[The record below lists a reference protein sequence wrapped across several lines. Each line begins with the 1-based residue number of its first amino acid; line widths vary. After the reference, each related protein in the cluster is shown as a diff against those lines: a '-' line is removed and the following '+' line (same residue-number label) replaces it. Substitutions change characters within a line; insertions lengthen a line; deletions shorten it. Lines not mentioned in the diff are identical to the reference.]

1 MIVLP
6 WDARN
11 TIFLG
16 LFLSEYVVYSWSFL
30 ILQFFLF
37 SFFDNI
43 FENILKPVRF
53 PEKAMET
60 CFEALFSF
68 QKNFKL

>member
-1 MIVLP
+1 MQGTP
-6 WDARN
+6 F
-11 TIFLG
+11 FLDFFYQNMWFIPG
-16 LFLSEYVVYSWSFL
+16 RSWFCK
-30 ILQFFLF
+30 FFLF
-37 SFFDNI
+37 LFFDNI